1 MTEGHNVYIRNVDPD
16 TYAKLRQGAAA
27 RGMTI
32 GTYLAKL
39 VRLHDQTRYLVENG
53 ERQGYD
59 LADLEDIMTDL
70 GLQTV
75 TR

>member
-39 VRLHDQTRYLVENG
+39 VELHEYIRDYRTTCELTQ
-53 ERQGYD
+53 
-59 LADLEDIMTDL
+59 ADLDRTLRNL

-75 TR
+75 NR